1 MTTLVEAVAAI
12 VLAKDKAGKPLAV
25 VVAGHNGSGK
35 STMWT
40 KTLSPMLRMPL
51 VNADRM
57 MLSILPEPEPRPEGS
72 RCEGAKD
79 RLPEWAS
86 VLRDTDE
93 GWMSVAQKGVEAF
106 VVQAMAHRVPFA
118 METVFSHWRP
128 LGNGRFESKIDRMR
142 DMQRSGYFVLLVFVG
157 LANVQTSIA
166 RVQMRIGQ
174 GGHAVPQN
182 KLIERFPRTQAA
194 IAAAIPVADAAILT
208 DNSRGPDQ
216 AFTVCRVQLGK
227 QGLYDVRDNL
237 PVVPPEIAAWLHKV
251 SPR

>member
-1 MTTLVEAVAAI
+1 MTTLVEAVTAI
-12 VLAKDKAGKPLAV
+12 VAAKEKTGKPLAV

-35 STMWT
+35 STMWS

-57 MLSILPEPEPRPEGS
+57 MLSVLPEPEPRPDGS
-72 RCEGAKD
+72 LCKGAKD

-86 VLRDTDE
+86 TLRDTDE
-93 GWMSVAQKGVEAF
+93 GWMGVAQKGVESF

-118 METVFSHWRP
+118 METVFSHWKP
-128 LGNGRFESKIDRMR
+128 LGDGRFESKIDRIR
-142 DMQRSGYFVLLVFVG
+142 DMQSAGYFVLLVFVG
-157 LANVQTSIA
+157 LTNVQTSIA
-166 RVQMRIGQ
+166 RVHTRIGR

-182 KLIERFPRTQAA
+182 KLIERFPRTQTA
-194 IAAAIPVADAAILT
+194 IAAAIPVADAAILA

-216 AFTVCRVQLGK
+216 AFTVCRVQLRK
-227 QGLYDVRDNL
+227 KKLFDLRDHA
-237 PVVPPEIAAWLHKV
+237 PAVPPEIAAWLHKI